1 MLTDLT
7 CRKAKAREAAYQLHD
22 SGGLFLYVTKAGFRS
37 WRFKYRFGGKEKRLT
52 FGGYPEVSLPK
63 ARELRDQA
71 RAKIRD
77 EIDPGVERKQRAA
90 ETALATE
97 TTFFAVATAWHQAQ
111 KKRWQPRYA
120 EQVLQRFEA
129 DVFPLIGK
137 LPIGAISAALVLQVM
152 RVIEAREAHE
162 MAHRVRQHISDV
174 FVFAIASGWAED
186 DPAHVIRKALTPT
199 SPRLRPAVTKIA
211 AARRVLAKSE
221 AQPAYAVTKLAA
233 RLVALTAA
241 RPGVVRL
248 AEPKEFEALDSA
260 APLWRIPAAKMK
272 LTRERKIDST
282 YEFVIP
288 LSRQAVEVVQVALE
302 LVGAGAP
309 LLFPSV
315 RNVHAPISDNT
326 LSKFY
331 RDAGLRG
338 VHVPHG
344 WRASFSTMMNE
355 LAAEDDRDDD
365 RDIIDM
371 MLAHVRDGVEAAYN
385 RASYMKRR
393 REIAQAW
400 ADMLMVGAVAP
411 ATLVVTQRGTSERSE
426 RRRGRDRR
434 LAVADAPADQ
444 PSSRQAGRQN
454 ARTR

>member
-1 MLTDLT
+1 M
-7 CRKAKAREAAYQLHD
+7 
-22 SGGLFLYVTKAGFRS
+22 
-37 WRFKYRFGGKEKRLT
+37 
-52 FGGYPEVSLPK
+52 
-63 ARELRDQA
+63 
-71 RAKIRD
+71 
-77 EIDPGVERKQRAA
+77 
-90 ETALATE
+90 
-97 TTFFAVATAWHQAQ
+97 
-111 KKRWQPRYA
+111 
-120 EQVLQRFEA
+120 
-129 DVFPLIGK
+129 IGK

-162 MAHRVRQHISDV
+162 MAHRVRQHMSDV

-199 SPRLRPAVTKIA
+199 SPRLRPAATKIA

-241 RPGVVRL
+241 RPGVVRM
-248 AEPKEFEALDSA
+248 AEPKEFEGLDSA
-260 APLWRIPAAKMK
+260 SPLWRIPAAKMK
-272 LTRERKIDST
+272 LTRERKIDAT

-288 LSRQAVEVVQVALE
+288 LSRQAVEVVQTALE

-365 RDIIDM
+365 REIIDM

-393 REIAQAW
+393 REIAQVW

-411 ATLVVTQRGTSERSE
+411 ATLVATQRGTSERSE
-426 RRRGRDRR
+426 RRHGRDRR